1 MSAPNSDLVV
11 TVEQNTAKFDKK
23 ISTDNEGGL
32 LAKPKDQS
40 SSDSSEKKSM
50 AVTISS
56 HAKRMFEGL
65 YHYTISSW
73 RSSLQLSNY
82 WRSDEP
88 PAEQEPSDEP
98 DIKEMGS
105 YPPGNVETGAPTSKE
120 SRKEPPD
127 NRMKK
132 KINLHF
138 ESHLQK
144 WKRQRFPFKVTLH
157 LLLIV
162 LVTTQVSS

>member
-1 MSAPNSDLVV
+1 MSAPNSALVI

-23 ISTDNEGGL
+23 TSTDNEGGL
-32 LAKPKDQS
+32 LAKPEDPS

-50 AVTISS
+50 AVIISS
-56 HAKRMFEGL
+56 HAKRMFKGL

-82 WRSDEP
+82 WLSDEP
-88 PAEQEPSDEP
+88 PAEPEPSDEP
-98 DIKEMGS
+98 DTKEMDS
-105 YPPGNVETGAPTSKE
+105 YPPGNVETGAPKSKE
-120 SRKEPPD
+120 SRKED

>member
-1 MSAPNSDLVV
+1 
-11 TVEQNTAKFDKK
+11 
-23 ISTDNEGGL
+23 
-32 LAKPKDQS
+32 
-40 SSDSSEKKSM
+40 M
-50 AVTISS
+50 AVTVSS
-56 HAKRMFEGL
+56 HAKRIFKSL
-65 YHYTISSW
+65 YQYTISSCA
-73 RSSLQLSNY
+73 SSLRLSKY
-82 WRSDEP
+82 WLSDEP
-88 PAEQEPSDEP
+88 PVEPLSDEP
-98 DIKEMGS
+98 HTKVVVEMAS
-105 YPPGNVETGAPTSKE
+105 FPPGNLNTGAPESKE
-120 SRKEPPD
+120 STVTMKERLD